1 MMIRRN
7 ARARGFATGVAIVL
21 AAALVAVA
29 SGLLGIMPASSQAQI
44 VQVRAAASIPRDD
57 PFATFW
63 NDIPPVEV
71 ALSTQNLTRPMGGG
85 TVAAIQLRAVHD
97 GKRLYILSEWSDDTQ
112 DVAVDTTTSFTDAAA
127 VEFLSA
133 GASRLPS
140 FCMGDPGAGVNIWH
154 WKADWQQEI
163 DAGVDPGRIGYANMQ
178 VDQYPQEGDP
188 LFQTGLAAGNPLSA
202 LEHESPVEN
211 LVAAQY
217 GTLTHADLQDVGG
230 IGRWKDGRWRV
241 LFVRSLESD
250 EGSPAFAPGGKTN
263 AAFAVWDGSDGQRDG
278 MKSVSQFV
286 DLEISGEK
294 IPEGP
299 ESFAPA
305 IVVLVA
311 IIGGLA
317 TIAAFGVLAE
327 RRRRA

>member
-1 MMIRRN
+1 MMIRRR
-7 ARARGFATGVAIVL
+7 ARSRGFAAGIAIVL
-21 AAALVAVA
+21 AAALVAVV

-44 VQVRAAASIPRDD
+44 VQVRAAASVPRDD

-71 ALSTQNLTRPMGGG
+71 ALSTQNLTRAMGGG
-85 TVAAIQLRAVHD
+85 TVAAIQLRAAHD
-97 GKRLYILSEWSDDTQ
+97 GKRLYVLSEWSDDTQ
-112 DVAVDTTTSFTDAAA
+112 DTAVDTTTSFTDAAA
-127 VEFLSA
+127 VEFPAA
-133 GASRLPS
+133 GVSRLPS
-140 FCMGDPGAGVNIWH
+140 FCMGDPAAGVNIWH

-163 DAGVDPGRIGYANMQ
+163 DVGLAAAYPDMQ
-178 VDQYPQEGDP
+178 VDYYPEAEDP
-188 LFQTGLAAGNPLSA
+188 VFQTGLAAGNPLSA
-202 LEHESPVEN
+202 REHESPVEN
-211 LVAAQY
+211 LVAAQF
-217 GTLTHADLQDVGG
+217 GTLTHADVQDVGG
-230 IGRWKDGRWRV
+230 VGRWKDGRWRV
-241 LFVRSLESD
+241 LFVRSLESG
-250 EGSPAFAPGGKTN
+250 EGAPAFAPGGKAN

-305 IVVLVA
+305 VVVLVA
-311 IIGGLA
+311 IVAGLA
-317 TIAAFGVLAE
+317 AIALFGVVVE